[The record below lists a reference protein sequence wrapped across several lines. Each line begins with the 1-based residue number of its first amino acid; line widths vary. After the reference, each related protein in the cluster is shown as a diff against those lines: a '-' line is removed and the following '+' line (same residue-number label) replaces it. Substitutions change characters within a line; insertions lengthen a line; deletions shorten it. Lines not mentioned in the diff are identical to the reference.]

1 MKDLRILFMGTPDFA
16 IPSLKMLTEETNV
29 VAVVTQPDK
38 PKGRGHK
45 LMPPPVKIFAEEKS
59 ILVYQPQKV
68 REPEFIEKLKEL
80 APDVIIVVA
89 FGQILPEEIL
99 NFPKY
104 GCVNVHGSLLPA
116 YRGAA
121 PIEWSIING
130 EKKTGVTTMF
140 MAAGL
145 DTGDMLLKE
154 EVEISED
161 ETADEL
167 RAVLSEIG
175 AKVLKQ
181 TLLKMLSGELKR
193 EVQDDSKSSYASRIV
208 KETGLIDW
216 AKSAEEIHNLVRGL
230 NSTSVAYTNFNGEM
244 FKIWRTKLL
253 ADRNDVPSGDFEV
266 GSILKTDNN
275 GIYVKTGDGVLLI
288 TEVQTPGK
296 KKMSAKDYLRGHS
309 ITLPAKFKTY

>member
-1 MKDLRILFMGTPDFA
+1 MKELRVLFMGTPDFA
-16 IPSLKMLTEETNV
+16 LPSLKMLTDEANV

-68 REPEFIEKLKEL
+68 REPEFVEKLKEL

-104 GCVNVHGSLLPA
+104 GCINLHGSLLPA

-130 EKKTGVTTMF
+130 EKNTGVTTMF

-154 EVEISED
+154 EVAISED

-216 AKSAEEIHNLVRGL
+216 TKSARDIHNLVRGL
-230 NSTSVAYTNFNGEM
+230 NSTSVAYTNFNGEV

-253 ADRNDVPSGDFEV
+253 ACGIDVPSGDFEV
-266 GSILKTDNN
+266 GSILKTDND
-275 GIYVKTGDGVLLI
+275 GIYVKTGNGVLLI

-309 ITLPAKFKTY
+309 IKLPSRFT